1 MEKEDLASKFLLSI
15 STAFIVALINQA
27 IGRLSWLWV
36 SLAFVVVFVFLWV
49 YPSLWDRLKPPK
61 EPGKVDAGREK
72 GKNTLLLGC
81 FLILSIAMWDQVIGP
96 ILSDHLIADA
106 EVSLL
111 IGSHR
116 WITYDPLHFDPSL
129 YPNPDVDSMDREL
142 EWIRDAGFDG
152 IITFTSRGTFSTIP
166 ELAKRN
172 GLLVIMGVW
181 DPTDRQEITIA
192 ISKQEYI
199 DAYCVG
205 HNGLDKSYSYDALV
219 KAIQYIRFR
228 TKRPVSTTEKTG
240 LYLSDPRLLSLGDWI
255 FPDAHVSVQN
265 DGDMNF
271 LADATRDGKKT
282 FETAK
287 RIAEHERRNTK
298 PILLKMVTY
307 PMNGI
312 TNASLEEQEAFFVFI
327 LDERRKVLPDMP
339 SDVSISVHSAFD
351 TPWKTTWPFYEWDPY
366 TGLFDDKGT
375 PRPAAIET
383 VRRLP

>member
-1 MEKEDLASKFLLSI
+1 MEKEDLASKFLISI
-15 STAFIVALINQA
+15 STAFVVALINQA
-27 IGRLSWLWV
+27 VSRVSWLWV
-36 SLAFVVVFVFLWV
+36 SLAFIVIFVFLWV
-49 YPSLWDRLKPPK
+49 YPGFRNRFKPPTQ
-61 EPGKVDAGREK
+61 PGKVDAGREK
-72 GKNTLLLGC
+72 GKNIFLLGC
-81 FLILSIAMWDQVIGP
+81 FLLLSIAMWDQVIGP
-96 ILSDHLIADA
+96 MQSNHLIADA

-129 YPNPDVDSMDREL
+129 YPNPHVYSMNREL
-142 EWIRDAGFDG
+142 KWIRNAGFDG
-152 IITFTSRGTFSTIP
+152 IITFTSRGNFSMIP

-172 GLLVIMGVW
+172 GLFVIMGVW
-181 DPTDRQEITIA
+181 DPADRQEITIA
-192 ISKQEYI
+192 ISKHEYI

-205 HNGLDKSYSYDALV
+205 HNGLDERYSYDELV

-240 LYLSDPRLLSLGDWI
+240 LYLSDPRLLSIGDWI
-255 FPDAHVSVQN
+255 FPDAHVSLQN

-271 LADATRDGKKT
+271 LADAKRDGKKT
-282 FETAK
+282 VELA
-287 RIAEHERRNTK
+287 RLIAEHERRNTK

-312 TNASLEEQEAFFVFI
+312 TNASFDEQAAFFKSI
-327 LDERRKVLPDMP
+327 LDDRRNVLPDMP

-351 TPWKTTWPFYEWDPY
+351 TPWKKTWPFYEWDPY
-366 TGLFDDKGT
+366 TGLLDDKGT

-383 VRRLP
+383 IRRLP